1 MKSLVMIPRL
11 IHDSRCVF
19 DKEMESDFFVGSHS
33 GTLGERTGKEDCS
46 ELLLKP
52 AQYSGMEYWLAVEI
66 LQDQML
72 DSTQF

>member
-1 MKSLVMIPRL
+1 
-11 IHDSRCVF
+11 
-19 DKEMESDFFVGSHS
+19 MESDFFVGSHS
-33 GTLGERTGKEDCS
+33 GTLGEQTGKEDCS